1 MENSILGLHHITAIA
16 ADAQENYNFYTRV
29 LGQRLVKRT
38 VNFDDPK
45 TYHFYFGD
53 AQGTPGTI
61 LTFFPWQGIS
71 RGTPGVGMATEI
83 GYTVPAGSL
92 QFWTDRFKSLKV
104 PHSSLLQ
111 RFGEQVLLFEDHD
124 GLKLSL
130 TEGSSLSSETLWET
144 AGIDK
149 TVALRS
155 FHSVV
160 LSLRSVQATSRVLTD
175 ILGYTHASTE
185 GNRSRFS
192 TAGAEA
198 SFIDLLEDPSKG
210 RGQGAGGTVHHIA
223 FRVKNEEVL
232 MYYRNRIASMGLQI
246 TEKIDRD
253 YFYSVYFREPGGVL
267 FELATENPG
276 FSKDEP
282 AETLGQELRLP
293 RQYEA
298 MRTEIAAQLPP
309 LVM

>member
-1 MENSILGLHHITAIA
+1 MEHTILGLHHITAIA
-16 ADAQENYNFYTRV
+16 GSAQQNFNFYTQV

-53 AQGTPGTI
+53 KLGSAGTI
-61 LTFFPWQGIS
+61 LTFFPWEGIGK
-71 RGTPGVGMATEI
+71 GTAGLGMATEV

-92 QFWTDRFKSLKV
+92 QFWADRFEKLHITHYPLV
-104 PHSSLLQ
+104 E
-111 RFGEQVLLFEDHD
+111 RFGEQVLLFEDYD

-130 TEGSSLSSETLWET
+130 TEARSFTSENIWET
-144 AGIDK
+144 AGI
-149 TVALRS
+149 TETEALRG
-155 FHSVV
+155 FHHVV
-160 LSLRSVQATSRVLTD
+160 LSLKSVKATAMVLTE
-175 ILGYTHASTE
+175 ILGYEHASTE
-185 GNRSRFS
+185 GNRFRFGHQ
-192 TAGAEA
+192 AAET
-198 SFIDLLEDPSKG
+198 SYIDLLENPETSSA
-210 RGQGAGGTVHHIA
+210 RGAGGTVHHIA

-232 MYYRNRIASMGLQI
+232 MHYRNKIASMGMQI

-282 AETLGQELRLP
+282 VSDLGQHLKLP
-293 RQYEA
+293 SQYEA
-298 MRTEIAAQLPP
+298 MRTVISAQLPP
-309 LVM
+309 LLM